1 MKRLLLIALLLAGC
15 ATTTAP
21 PLPPVQAVPTVD
33 LQRYLGTWYEIAR
46 YPNSFQDGRG
56 RRCVAVTA
64 RYDAREDGQIG
75 VTNRCLDATD
85 GDREIVATARA
96 YAVEDS
102 GNAKLRVT
110 FFWPF
115 YGDYWV
121 IGLDPAYRW
130 AVVGTPSRE
139 FLWVLSRVPDM
150 PAGAYVQAITAA
162 RAQGFEI
169 GRLQPTP
176 QPPR

>member
-1 MKRLLLIALLLAGC
+1 MRRLLLTLLLAGC
-15 ATTTAP
+15 ATAP
-21 PLPPVQAVPTVD
+21 PPLPVQAVPAVD

-46 YPNSFQDGRG
+46 YPNGFQDGRG
-56 RRCVAVTA
+56 RRCIAVTA
-64 RYDAREDGQIG
+64 RYDAREDGEIG
-75 VTNRCLDATD
+75 VTNRCLDAAD

-96 YAVEDS
+96 YPVEGAD
-102 GNAKLRVT
+102 NAKLRLT

-121 IGLDPAYRW
+121 IGLDPGYRW

-150 PAGAYVQAITAA
+150 PAGHYVQAITAA

-176 QPPR
+176 QPAR

>member
-1 MKRLLLIALLLAGC
+1 VKRHLLVVLLLAGC
-15 ATTTAP
+15 AATTP
-21 PLPPVQAVPTVD
+21 PLAPVQAVPSVD

-56 RRCVAVTA
+56 RRCAAVTA
-64 RYDAREDGQIG
+64 RYDAREDGQIE
-75 VTNRCLDATD
+75 VTNRCLDAAD
-85 GDREIVATARA
+85 GNREIFATARA
-96 YAVEDS
+96 YPVEGAS
-102 GNAKLRVT
+102 NARLRVS

-150 PAGAYVQAITAA
+150 PAGHYVQAITAA
-162 RAQGFEI
+162 RAQGFAI